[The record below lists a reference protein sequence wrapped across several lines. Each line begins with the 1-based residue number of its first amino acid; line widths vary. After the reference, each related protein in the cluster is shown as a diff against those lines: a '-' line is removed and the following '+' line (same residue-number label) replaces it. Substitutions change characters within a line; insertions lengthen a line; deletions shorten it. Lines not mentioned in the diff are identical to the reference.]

1 MPAMTLSA
9 FLLLKFPF
17 ITVCTGF
24 PCPSGSICR
33 ECQQTG
39 SAYCEYSCSI
49 NNGGCPEG
57 ATCRETPNT
66 CPPGQCCSL
75 VNVTCEGKLNQIH
88 ILCNYTYSCISFIQH
103 IMHNVYSI
111 SYQLI
116 GRKKPP
122 NFWPLKYFI
131 EHTVALIQCRMTYN
145 CRKANQ

>member
-1 MPAMTLSA
+1 MSAMTLSA

-57 ATCRETPNT
+57 ATCRETPNA

-75 VNVTCEGKLNQIH
+75 VNVTCEGKLNQYYVIVVV
-88 ILCNYTYSCISFIQH
+88 YVGFIQH
-103 IMHNVYSI
+103 IMHTTHY
-111 SYQLI
+111 
-116 GRKKPP
+116 
-122 NFWPLKYFI
+122 
-131 EHTVALIQCRMTYN
+131 AQCV
-145 CRKANQ
+145 